1 MAAKSTESMLGLPS
15 PDFNLQYS
23 TNLRHSKRGGR
34 LFGCTPRNSGSLAS
48 SSYDLQNTSD
58 GCALAQ
64 SEYAHACSV
73 ILK

>member
-34 LFGCTPRNSGSLAS
+34 LFGCTLHTAELGF
-48 SSYDLQNTSD
+48 
-58 GCALAQ
+58 
-64 SEYAHACSV
+64 AC
-73 ILK
+73 L